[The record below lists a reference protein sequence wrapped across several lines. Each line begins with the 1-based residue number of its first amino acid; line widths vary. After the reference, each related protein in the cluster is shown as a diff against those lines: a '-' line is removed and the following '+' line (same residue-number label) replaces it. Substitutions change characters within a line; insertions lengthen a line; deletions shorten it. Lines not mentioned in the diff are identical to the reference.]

1 MPWLLW
7 SPGSIKNAKACPG
20 NQHILLGSVC
30 AHWRGQWGLV
40 PLTIQHDSYGNRRGR
55 ILVCWPTEDWAE
67 RNQKLQSDC
76 RFSAISFDPGKE
88 EPDSHSRYTGRGPDL
103 THTTCISPGHPA
115 VDGQLI
121 PGRGKERS
129 WLEKKGSLF
138 IFQSLN
144 LYFNLKLIISASD
157 TI

>member
-1 MPWLLW
+1 MIPMETEGAESWFAGRLRT
-7 SPGSIKNAKACPG
+7 G
-20 NQHILLGSVC
+20 Q
-30 AHWRGQWGLV
+30 RGTKSSEV
-40 PLTIQHDSYGNRRGR
+40 TADF
-55 ILVCWPTEDWAE
+55 
-67 RNQKLQSDC
+67 LQSALTQEK
-76 RFSAISFDPGKE
+76 RSQIRTLEILG
-88 EPDSHSRYTGRGPDL
+88 GPDL

>member
-1 MPWLLW
+1 MIPMETEGAESW
-7 SPGSIKNAKACPG
+7 
-20 NQHILLGSVC
+20 C
-30 AHWRGQWGLV
+30 AGRLRTGQSGTKSSKV
-40 PLTIQHDSYGNRRGR
+40 TAGF
-55 ILVCWPTEDWAE
+55 
-67 RNQKLQSDC
+67 LQSALTQEK
-76 RFSAISFDPGKE
+76 RSQIRTLE
-88 EPDSHSRYTGRGPDL
+88 ILWGPDL
-103 THTTCISPGHPA
+103 THTTCNSPGHPA

-138 IFQSLN
+138 IFQSLD